1 MLESRFSVDKPYI
14 IALRRELHQ
23 FPELAFDL
31 PKTIALV
38 KRELDAIGVAYTE
51 KYGKS
56 SVVATINGERS
67 NFTIG
72 IRADMDALPVQ
83 ETNDIPY
90 RSSYAGKMHACGHDA
105 HTAMLLGTAKALNSI
120 RDRIGCRV
128 KLLFQP
134 SEEGV
139 DSGAELM
146 VNDGVMDDIDI
157 IIGQHVE
164 NKLAAGTVGVC
175 RGMSQAASRTVKIE
189 FFGKAAHGTLPQT
202 GVDALAM
209 AVRCYMNIQMMLAR
223 EMDPFARYVCSF
235 GKLHAGEAQNVLADH
250 AELLGTIRTYDMQVD
265 GFILSRIEAIAR
277 HAAQEVGGRAEVG
290 SSMKCFP
297 VFNDYVLSDCL
308 VKAAE
313 KVVGQEN
320 IAGMTIKMSS
330 EDFSQY
336 LTRKPGV
343 FFRLGTMNREKGC
356 FGLPHNNDFQ
366 IDEEALAI
374 GSQVCVQFVL
384 DNMGG
389 IGGLPGNKERT

>member
-1 MLESRFSVDKPYI
+1 MMESCFSVDKPYI
-14 IALRRELHQ
+14 IALRQELHQ
-23 FPELAFDL
+23 FPELTFDL

-38 KRELDAIGVAYTE
+38 KRELDAIGIPYTE

-56 SVVATINGERS
+56 SVVATINSEKAH
-67 NFTIG
+67 FTIG

-83 ETNDIPY
+83 ETNDSPY
-90 RSSYAGKMHACGHDA
+90 RSKYAGKMHACGHDA
-105 HTAMLLGTAKALNSI
+105 HTAMLLGAAKTLYSI
-120 RDRIGCRV
+120 RDQIGCRV

-189 FFGKAAHGTLPQT
+189 FFGKSAHGTLPQT
-202 GVDALAM
+202 GVDALAL
-209 AVRCYMNIQMMLAR
+209 AVRCYMNIQLMLAR
-223 EMDPFARYVCSF
+223 EMDPFAKYVCSF

-250 AELLGTIRTYDMQVD
+250 AVLLGTIRTYDKQVD

-277 HAAQEVGGRAEVG
+277 NAAQEVGGRAEVS

-308 VKAAE
+308 IKAAE
-313 KVVGQEN
+313 KVVGQVN
-320 IAGMTIKMSS
+320 IAEMTIKMSS

-336 LTRKPGV
+336 LTKKPGV
-343 FFRLGTMNREKGC
+343 FFRLGTRNEAKGC
-356 FGLPHNNDFQ
+356 VGMAHNNDFQ

-384 DNMGG
+384 DNMNGVDG
-389 IGGLPGNKERT
+389 HIN